1 MEARYVH
8 TNLIAQ
14 DWRALAR
21 FYESVFGMERVVRG
35 DTPFGNALMLSDGVI
50 NLALLNFPEGT
61 KGMLNGP
68 DWAGLHHMGFIV
80 DDVDTTA
87 AVLRET
93 FDLEQYRGGSQAFR
107 AIGDEH
113 GLLLA
118 MQRGRM
124 LGFGE
129 ARPADVFPT
138 AASIRGVASASYRE
152 EGFPYE
158 ILAG

>member
-1 MEARYVH
+1 MLAGATDCSGRPSR
-8 TNLIAQ
+8 
-14 DWRALAR
+14 RA
-21 FYESVFGMERVVRG
+21 
-35 DTPFGNALMLSDGVI
+35 NSDASEIGI
-50 NLALLNFPEGT
+50 
-61 KGMLNGP
+61 
-68 DWAGLHHMGFIV
+68 IV
-80 DDVDTTA
+80 DDVDATA
-87 AVLRET
+87 AALKET
-93 FDLEQYRGGSQAFR
+93 FALEQYRGGSQAFR

-138 AASIRGVASASYRE
+138 AARISGVAPASYRE

-158 ILAG
+158 ILAR